1 MRFVVDPNSNYF
13 AYPLD
18 SQEDETYEFQINISF
33 QLWVI
38 LYTNS
43 TKGLAIF
50 PEK

>member
-1 MRFVVDPNSNYF
+1 MFVVDPNANYF

-18 SQEDETYEFQINISF
+18 SQEDETFEFQIDISF
-33 QLWVI
+33 QLRVK

-43 TKGLAIF
+43 TKAMAIF